1 MMQQWIALQLNHA
14 AATVIDGDDCAF
26 HVLTVRLPA
35 S

>member
-1 MMQQWIALQLNHA
+1 MMQQWIAPQLNHA
-14 AATVIDGDDCAF
+14 VDGDDCVF